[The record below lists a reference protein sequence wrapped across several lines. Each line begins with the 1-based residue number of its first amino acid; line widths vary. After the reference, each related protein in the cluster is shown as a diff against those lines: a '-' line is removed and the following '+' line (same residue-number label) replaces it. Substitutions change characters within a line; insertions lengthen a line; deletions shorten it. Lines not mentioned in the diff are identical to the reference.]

1 VNRIERLLHNYERHV
16 SLPWSETLSGSQKVW
31 FAVYDKNDDQRLRT
45 RIEGFE
51 LATRRVGKR
60 WRLCDLTNS
69 FPEWMAGKEYKES
82 YFESPE
88 DLDLALSD
96 FLDYASSIVLSVLND
111 AHDKDEVVALLG
123 VATLFGFIKVSD
135 LVNALHPQVQGRL
148 LVFFPGE
155 YENGAYRLLDARDG
169 WNYLAVP
176 ITHHERIQAS

>member
-1 VNRIERLLHNYERHV
+1 
-16 SLPWSETLSGSQKVW
+16 VW
-31 FAVYDKNDDQRLRT
+31 FAVYDKGDEQRLRA

-51 LATRRVGKR
+51 LATRRAGKR
-60 WRLCDLTNS
+60 WRLCDLTNA
-69 FPEWMAGKEYKES
+69 FPEWMAGKEYRES

-96 FLDYASSIVLSVLND
+96 FLDFAAGLIISVLTD

-123 VATLFGFIKVSD
+123 VASLFGFVRVSD
-135 LVNALHPQVQGRL
+135 LVNTLHPHVRGRL

-155 YENGAYRLLDARDG
+155 YEDGAYRLLDARDG

-176 ITHHERIQAS
+176 ITYHERIRA